1 MRKYPGIP
9 EMLEAYMT
17 ENATDE
23 CWVTVQELRD
33 RFGLSRYQGVVVS
46 AFLRRLEKGPFVRY
60 PYIVLRI
67 ERIPVALS
75 KTVRGDRYLVT
86 RRICDTLRTD
96 GEQGHGYPG
105 TEGDTIPARHNRRHA

>member
-33 RFGLSRYQGVVVS
+33 RFGLSRYQGVIVS
-46 AFLRRLEKGPFVRY
+46 AFLRRLERGPFVRY

-75 KTVRGDRYLVT
+75 KAVRGDRYLVT
-86 RRICDTLRTD
+86 RRICSTVRMDRK
-96 GEQGHGYPG
+96 EEPGYPEPKG
-105 TEGDTIPARHNRRHA
+105 ERVPARH